1 MDNLKL
7 ISVRISKKDADRL
20 QQYAAQSTYY
30 RVSDIYR
37 QAISLAA
44 YLAEYGGI
52 EKLMHFYPDHGDV
65 LDEFVFKYHRT
76 IG

>member
-20 QQYAAQSTYY
+20 QQCAAQMTYY

-44 YLAEYGGI
+44 YMAEHGGI
-52 EKLMHFYPDHGDV
+52 EKLMHFYPDNGDV
-65 LDEFVFKYHRT
+65 MDEFVFKYHRT